1 MACLFRGKHLNSYI
15 IIQNFQF
22 YNQYLLKFWRHLIPN
37 NPSSNSISTC
47 NNLILKHLARDEW
60 RHNGRHALL
69 NSSRLHMFPVVVR
82 VSPVS
87 SAPASAPASWDVIGS
102 RVLHRRVL
110 VFILFGKRNSHLD
123 ETVLTK
129 KNYSLLQFTIIQHDG
144 SMKLLI
150 YYGKKNL

>member
-60 RHNGRHALL
+60 RHNGRHVLL

-87 SAPASAPASWDVIGS
+87 TAPVPAPAPASAPASWDVIGS

-110 VFILFGKRNSHLD
+110 VFILFGKIKKSPGWNS
-123 ETVLTK
+123 LTEK
-129 KNYSLLQFTIIQHDG
+129 EL
-144 SMKLLI
+144 
-150 YYGKKNL
+150 